1 MVPRVGGLLASA
13 EPLKPPSPN
22 AARLRLPGS
31 RPAARCDSGD
41 RDIRA
46 PAAFHTTEIVASAD
60 SDVVV
65 CPGLSSGSV
74 ETAGAAE
81 CEYGNSRRHA
91 PNQRTRVWRSPFAGS
106 HAVSEPAMITT
117 VVFDLDDT
125 LYDEIDYCR
134 SGLCAVAR
142 FLGKVAPPACS
153 DDVFACLWRHFTAG
167 NRTRTFDAAME
178 ELGLPCDEGRIAQL
192 VEVYRNH
199 QPQVELPADSRR
211 TLDALQGRYSLA
223 LLTDGFLPAQR
234 LKVAALGIE
243 SRLDAIVYTEEL
255 GRSCWKPSPAGFE
268 RLIETLA
275 TAPDR
280 MAYVADNERKDFIAP
295 NRLGMLTIQVV
306 RPRRLHADPGGQEG
320 SAAAVRTGRIE
331 DLPSLLVRY

>member
-1 MVPRVGGLLASA
+1 
-13 EPLKPPSPN
+13 
-22 AARLRLPGS
+22 
-31 RPAARCDSGD
+31 
-41 RDIRA
+41 
-46 PAAFHTTEIVASAD
+46 
-60 SDVVV
+60 
-65 CPGLSSGSV
+65 
-74 ETAGAAE
+74 
-81 CEYGNSRRHA
+81 
-91 PNQRTRVWRSPFAGS
+91 
-106 HAVSEPAMITT
+106 MITT

-134 SGLCAVAR
+134 SGFRAVAR
-142 FLGKVAPPACS
+142 FVGKVAPPACS

-167 NRTRTFDAAME
+167 NRTRTFNAAME

-199 QPQVELPADSRR
+199 QPDIELPSDSRR
-211 TLDALQGRYSLA
+211 TLDALQGRHTLA
-223 LLTDGFLPAQR
+223 LLTDGFLPAQK

-243 SRLDAIVYTEEL
+243 PRFRAIVYTEEL
-255 GRSCWKPSPAGFE
+255 GRSCWKPSQAGFE

-280 MAYVADNERKDFIAP
+280 MAYVADNERKDFVAP

-306 RPRRLHADPGGQEG
+306 RPRRLHADPGCQEG
-320 SAAAVRTGRIE
+320 SAAAVQTGRIE